1 MDAVTD
7 IPVVAA
13 ILDHSTAGT
22 NGLVG
27 DFVLCNDI
35 IAVGAIAQVAEQFHI
50 FVQVIDIVQHRVGQI
65 FSGDGVTPD
74 AECKPGIPSFLRAQA
89 KPGGFKRCESHSVSS
104 KGDIQ
109 EILLS
114 ICENMRSYA
123 WAGRGW
129 RGIQKS
135 NRAFNSLEFP

>member
-1 MDAVTD
+1 MGWWVTLSS
-7 IPVVAA
+7 AM
-13 ILDHSTAGT
+13 T
-22 NGLVG
+22 
-27 DFVLCNDI
+27 
-35 IAVGAIAQVAEQFHI
+35 VGAVAQAAEQFHI

-89 KPGGFKRCESHSVSS
+89 KPGGFKRRESHIVSS

-135 NRAFNSLEFP
+135 NSAFNSLESP